1 MELKKEVKRKH
12 LLKIVNNLWMCNEST
27 VASARSVPVCA
38 GLLATPH
45 CDPLWK
51 AHCLVFWVAQSFI
64 FINERFYNLS
74 PVVKDSPNWKKFE
87 KRKVLNF
94 SSGQGSNGQNVGVSC
109 PLSDVGRNP
118 NMEQPKRRYME
129 KKMKKKE
136 KTKHLYTITINT

>member
-1 MELKKEVKRKH
+1 M
-12 LLKIVNNLWMCNEST
+12 
-27 VASARSVPVCA
+27 
-38 GLLATPH
+38 
-45 CDPLWK
+45 
-51 AHCLVFWVAQSFI
+51 
-64 FINERFYNLS
+64 
-74 PVVKDSPNWKKFE
+74 KDSPNWKKFE

>member
-1 MELKKEVKRKH
+1 MITAFIESSSPSILFFH
-12 LLKIVNNLWMCNEST
+12 LFLPTTHS
-27 VASARSVPVCA
+27 
-38 GLLATPH
+38 
-45 CDPLWK
+45 
-51 AHCLVFWVAQSFI
+51 
-64 FINERFYNLS
+64 S
-74 PVVKDSPNWKKFE
+74 PTSSN
-87 KRKVLNF
+87 

>member
-51 AHCLVFWVAQSFI
+51 AHRLVFWVAQSFI

-94 SSGQGSNGQNVGVSC
+94 SSGQGSNGQKTR
-109 PLSDVGRNP
+109 DVINERSLRRNWALFFFIFFP
-118 NMEQPKRRYME
+118 ILWIF
-129 KKMKKKE
+129 
-136 KTKHLYTITINT
+136 H